1 MSIFTKA
8 AVGTVAVLCGL
19 AVAPAFAANAYVTQT
34 SDVYKNPSSNSMV
47 IATLAK
53 NKTVTVIDCQGN
65 YCLLSLPG
73 PDGWIKQ
80 SRLGGLQ
87 QSGNPSSAPFSFG
100 FSVGGD
106 GKPSISIGIGNGAG
120 PVIEPEENDEVCFY
134 KGANYT
140 GGKFCAEPGDSD
152 DSLSGSW
159 DDSISSIKVYGD
171 AEVTVCRD
179 DDLEGICATI
189 SSSKKNLPNA
199 LNNRISSYEVN

>member
-8 AVGTVAVLCGL
+8 TVGTVAVLCGL
-19 AVAPAFAANAYVTQT
+19 AISPAFAANAYVTQT

-47 IATLAK
+47 ITTLAK

-87 QSGNPSSAPFSFG
+87 SGNPSKVPFSFG

-106 GKPSISIGIGNGAG
+106 GKPSISIGIGNGNG
-120 PVIEPEENDEVCFY
+120 PVIEPEEDDEVCFY
-134 KGANYT
+134 KGANFT
-140 GGKFCAEPGDSD
+140 GSKLCVEPGDSD
-152 DSLSGSW
+152 DSLSSSW
-159 DDSISSIKVYGD
+159 DDSISSIKVYGE

-179 DDLEGICATI
+179 EDLEGICANI
-189 SSSKKNLPNA
+189 SSSKSTLPNA
-199 LNNRISSYEVN
+199 LNNKISSYEVN